1 MVVFV
6 NCLWWVSPPS
16 ASSTYDVAFARPCG
30 HTGEKLLYGTTLEKS
45 YHKPPHWRKVKY
57 KPPHWR
63 KVIGNR
69 LFIKNPTNFIHL
81 TLAQGTLGTRPRL
94 LGGNQL
100 LLIFAPV
107 PHRYLPTKVN
117 KNQQK
122 LGSKYE
128 SDQCSGSVANDL
140 ELFPAVCDLR
150 CSLYKSE
157 DLQ

>member
-16 ASSTYDVAFARPCG
+16 ASSTYDVAFARPRRHTG
-30 HTGEKLLYGTTLEKS
+30 EKLSHIATLEKSYYTVPHWRKVIIRYHTGEKLLYVTTLLEKS

-117 KNQQK
+117 KNQQNQQK
-122 LGSKYE
+122 
-128 SDQCSGSVANDL
+128 
-140 ELFPAVCDLR
+140 
-150 CSLYKSE
+150 
-157 DLQ
+157 

>member
-1 MVVFV
+1 MWW
-6 NCLWWVSPPS
+6 CLSIV
-16 ASSTYDVAFARPCG
+16 CG
-30 HTGEKLLYGTTLEKS
+30 GFPLPLPAPLTVWLLLGHAATLEKS
-45 YHKPPHWRKVKY
+45 YYTVPHWRKVIINRHTGEKSV
-57 KPPHWR
+57 PHWR

-81 TLAQGTLGTRPRL
+81 TLARGFSAATNCFSSL
-94 LGGNQL
+94 
-100 LLIFAPV
+100 
-107 PHRYLPTKVN
+107 HRYLPTKVN
-117 KNQQK
+117 INQQNQQK

-157 DLQ
+157 DQQ